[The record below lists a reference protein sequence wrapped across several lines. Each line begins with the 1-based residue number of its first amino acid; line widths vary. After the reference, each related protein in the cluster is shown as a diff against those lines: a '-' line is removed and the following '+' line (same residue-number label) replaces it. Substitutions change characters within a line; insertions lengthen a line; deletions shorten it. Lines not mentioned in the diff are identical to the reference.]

1 MSHRLGKVHHWLYN
15 QIKLAEDRELELI
28 KDFKEKYNSNELE
41 TIIEQVRS
49 DYGALKGDES
59 LKSLIGDSQI
69 HPWLEETIIATQ
81 KREAGLVKLLMEKYD
96 DKQLLLEVYKI
107 HGEQVA
113 EEVSGGENNLQSTF
127 ELLKNNFL
135 KRMPCDRLSGV
146 VSEEKDRI
154 VWRHEQKL
162 HTEFWQ
168 QVDVDVEL
176 MHQLYSNWIEGFL
189 TAINPELNYQ
199 RDIKDG
205 FYEDV
210 LTT

>member
-1 MSHRLGKVHHWLYN
+1 
-15 QIKLAEDRELELI
+15 
-28 KDFKEKYNSNELE
+28 
-41 TIIEQVRS
+41 
-49 DYGALKGDES
+49 
-59 LKSLIGDSQI
+59 
-69 HPWLEETIIATQ
+69 
-81 KREAGLVKLLMEKYD
+81 
-96 DKQLLLEVYKI
+96 LEVYKI

-113 EEVSGGENNLQSTF
+113 KEVSSGKNDLQSSF

-135 KRMPCDRLSGV
+135 KRMPCDRLSAV

-189 TAINPELNYQ
+189 TTINPKLNYQ